1 MKILFWTFSD
11 NLFLDWE
18 EEEVYCSLQSMDR
31 KITSFNIIG
40 VMQHYVLNKYMNEMK
55 RLTGFLSSTT

>member
-11 NLFLDWE
+11 NLFLGWE

-40 VMQHYVLNKYMNEMK
+40 VM
-55 RLTGFLSSTT
+55 